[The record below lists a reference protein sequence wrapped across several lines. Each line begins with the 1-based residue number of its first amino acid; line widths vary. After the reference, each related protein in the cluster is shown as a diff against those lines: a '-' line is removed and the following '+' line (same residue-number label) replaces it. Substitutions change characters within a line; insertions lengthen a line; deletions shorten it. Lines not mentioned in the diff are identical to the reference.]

1 MSCLNFTKL
10 IKVPFVGMEEKE
22 VFGLLLDSTPA
33 SAWPSCLLFST
44 PLLPTCSHDISRT
57 PPFVNLLLF
66 SLNSLHS
73 AHLCLNF
80 LDCPHAF
87 RLLSYTASCQHHLL
101 SVTLQLSLSPPF
113 SSSPVD
119 LTCLFNLNS
128 RSFSEILRS
137 LRDKTVSI

>member
-10 IKVPFVGMEEKE
+10 IRVPFVGMEEKE

-33 SAWPSCLLFST
+33 STWPSCLLFRT
-44 PLLPTCSHDISRT
+44 PLLPTCCYDISRT
-57 PPFVNLLLF
+57 PSFFILPLF
-66 SLNSLHS
+66 SLNSVHS

-80 LDCPHAF
+80 LNCPHAF

-137 LRDKTVSI
+137 LSDKTVSH